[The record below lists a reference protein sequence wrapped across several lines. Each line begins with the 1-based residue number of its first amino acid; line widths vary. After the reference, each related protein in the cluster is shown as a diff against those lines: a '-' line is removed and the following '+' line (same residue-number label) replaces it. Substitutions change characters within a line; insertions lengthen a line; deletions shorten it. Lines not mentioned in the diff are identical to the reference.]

1 MRKLA
6 VVALLAALLPLSA
19 PRALLPQNDA
29 GSGRDA
35 PGTMD
40 ADFRIAPNAVHEGTI
55 EGLLLDEFDVYAF
68 EAPAGARLDA
78 RVFSGLG
85 CVYLYDP
92 EGHELDFGC
101 AIAGVE
107 GTASSFATYAGVYY
121 VGYGYLQPHTYRF
134 SVGVGRAAP
143 PASPVGIDVF
153 GSGGTI
159 PPVAPASPRGRHVVV
174 AVVDT
179 GINPYHEFF
188 RAPALTAHPSGWL
201 SGFPRTAKTV
211 RLTLDAPDHAAATR
225 ADAAAFDGMRVSTY
239 SGGSFDEH
247 LYTFPGTRVVAGI
260 SFGEYAD
267 APILTPATARPV
279 RDDHGHGTHSA
290 GLAAGANLD
299 RSDGN
304 VLIVAV
310 EVGKG
315 TFDEGIRWAARQ
327 PWIDALSISLGVIAN
342 VPVAGVEAITYEA
355 YRNGKP
361 VFVAAGNGLTSTG
374 LAPDKCTTYT
384 SGYTGPHWVTR
395 IGAAEPSD
403 GSPTWWHCVPVDVIA
418 RTNVVSTD
426 HDVLRGGTTATG
438 TSAATPN
445 TAGAY
450 AHLLLAARRV
460 GSALSRAKVLEYLLR
475 SAAPVAF
482 RPGASD
488 PSVYPLSLA
497 DQGYGLVDQRALDD
511 ATSRLLSRAAPLA
524 RPETVDWF
532 ARDRALR
539 VAAWGESP

>member
-1 MRKLA
+1 MRRLA
-6 VVALLAALLPLSA
+6 VLALLAALLPLTA

-35 PGTMD
+35 PNTAD
-40 ADFRIAPNAVHEGTI
+40 AGFRIAPNQVYDGTI
-55 EGLLLDEFDVYAF
+55 EGLFLDEADVYAF
-68 EAPAGARLDA
+68 DAPAGARIDA
-78 RVFSGLG
+78 RVHSGLG
-85 CVYLYDP
+85 CLRLYDR
-92 EGHELDFGC
+92 ERTQVDVGC
-101 AIAGVE
+101 AIAGIE
-107 GTASSFATYAGVYY
+107 GVVTWFAPYSGTYF
-121 VGYGYLQPHTYRF
+121 VGYGYLQAHPYRF
-134 SVGVGRAAP
+134 SLGVGRAAESP
-143 PASPVGIDVF
+143 SPVELL
-153 GSGGTI
+153 GSGGAV
-159 PPVAPASPRGRHVVV
+159 PPVTPASQRDRHVVI

-188 RAPALTAHPSGWL
+188 RAPALSVHPSKWL
-201 SGFPRTAKTV
+201 SGFPRTAETV
-211 RLTLDAPDHAAATR
+211 RLTLDAPDHAAANQ
-225 ADAAAFDGMRVSTY
+225 ADAAKFDDLDLSTY
-239 SGGSFDEH
+239 NAGRGTFDEH
-247 LYTFPGTRVVAGI
+247 LYTFPGTRVVGGI

-327 PWIDALSISLGVIAN
+327 PWIDALSISLGVVAN
-342 VPVAGVEAITYEA
+342 VPLAGVAEMTREA
-355 YRNGKP
+355 YDSGKP
-361 VFVAAGNGLTSTG
+361 VFVAAGNGVTSTG
-374 LAPDKCTTYT
+374 LAPDKCSTYT

-395 IGAAEPSD
+395 IGAAEPGD
-403 GSPTWWHCVPVDVIA
+403 GSPTWWHCVPVDAIA
-418 RTNVVSTD
+418 RTSVESPD
-426 HDVLRGGTTATG
+426 HDVLRGGTSATG

-445 TAGAY
+445 TAGAF

-460 GSALSRAKVLEYLLR
+460 GANVTRAKVLDYLLR
-475 SAAPVAF
+475 SAAPVALK
-482 RPGASD
+482 PGASD

-511 ATSRLLSRAAPLA
+511 ATTRLLTRAAPHA
-524 RPETVDWF
+524 RPETVEWF
-532 ARDRALR
+532 ARDRAIR
-539 VAAWGESP
+539 VQLWGS